1 MKKFLLLLVSV
12 VFILPVV
19 AQQNVTL
26 KLNPEKN
33 KTCRFRS
40 VSHQTVVQTVSGN
53 QQTVE
58 SDVIYT
64 FSIKMLEATPEFI
77 VAEVHFDT
85 LITKSNTM
93 GRVETVSSAEEGD
106 IKSGD
111 ASKIMSYVMNR
122 LSRNAIFAK
131 LDYTGQPVEI
141 LNSKILSDIILKDT
155 ASITLTEPVASA
167 VKTQMVNT
175 VSDNNLKTMIKSF
188 TWYLPATQ
196 VSKGAEWKIYDRINS
211 GGMLL
216 MVNSKYR
223 FDGTEGKNANIT
235 VESEIKAP
243 ENAPPIKSAG
253 ATVTYSNLTG
263 IGKSNVVVDTETGLL
278 VENKSQTRITGTLGI
293 SAPGFSMEMP
303 MDIKGE
309 TVIKAIR

>member
-1 MKKFLLLLVSV
+1 MKKVLLLTVSV
-12 VFILPVV
+12 AFILPVM
-19 AQQNVTL
+19 AQQSVTF

-33 KTCRFRS
+33 KTYRYRS

-64 FSIKMLEATPEFI
+64 FSLKMLEATPEFL

-85 LITKSNTM
+85 LITKSNTT
-93 GRVETVSSAEEGD
+93 GRVETVNSAEEGD
-106 IKSGD
+106 IKSGE

-122 LSRNAIFAK
+122 LSRNAIFVR
-131 LDYTGQPVEI
+131 LDYAGQPVEI
-141 LNSKILSDIILKDT
+141 LNAKILSDMILKDT
-155 ASITLTEPVASA
+155 AAITLAEPVASA

-175 VSDNNLKTMIKSF
+175 VSENSLKTMIRSF
-188 TWYLPATQ
+188 TWYLPAAQ
-196 VSKGAEWKIYDRINS
+196 VSKGAEWKIYDQINS

-216 MVNSKYR
+216 MVNSK
-223 FDGTEGKNANIT
+223 FLLNSIEGKNASIT
-235 VESEIKAP
+235 VESEIRAP

-253 ATVTYSNLTG
+253 ATVTYNNLTG
-263 IGKSNVVVDTETGLL
+263 IGKSDIVVDTETGLL
-278 VENKSQTRITGTLGI
+278 IENKSQTRITGTLGI

-309 TVIKAIR
+309 TVIKAVK